1 MRLQSILH
9 RYALLLLLLCAFWV
23 RVADLSN
30 APPGLYYDEAAHGL
44 DALRVWQGELYI
56 FFPTANGHEP
66 LFTYLVAAFVRILGN
81 TILAI
86 RLPAAMLGV
95 LAVAACYALGRRLV
109 GPWQALFAAA
119 LVAVTFWTMA
129 LSRIGYRAN
138 ALPVFFLL
146 WLLSFWA
153 CRGRHELR
161 PYLVC
166 GLLLGLMQYT
176 YTAARFVPLLALI
189 LAWDWRKA
197 LDRRGLLVGSVVAAL
212 SVLPLGIAILI
223 EPDAGTNRIRDAWIF
238 GRSQPWQL
246 LLRQLRDHIL
256 MFGFTGDPLWIHNI
270 PFRPPVWLPLALLFW
285 LGVVTGLPQPAA
297 RTLILSTGVLL
308 WPGILAVS
316 NNPAPPDHLR
326 VLVVAA
332 PVFLLIAVGLAA
344 LVRQR
349 LQLTAPSIVTIVVTL
364 AAALLALDSARSW
377 RDYQDWSVARET
389 YEQFDADMTR
399 LARKIRERP
408 DIFYL
413 VPLSPDWHE
422 FEPGRHWTIDYLS
435 NFAQNYHAIAIPYQ
449 LPSLHTENI
458 ALVRWLAGM
467 HLSADPQRTL
477 EGELN
482 LLGYTRI
489 SDETENTFLLEYY
502 QRGEQ
507 KIEVYRFPT
516 DLRYEGGLRVTNAT
530 LFWKHA
536 TTEMPAQLIA
546 EIHWESQGPYA
557 APISVSLRLLSA
569 DGATVAQVDSVLW
582 NNLGETAEKWR
593 SLEQSRIFLEFD
605 PAAPGGHPASGSY
618 SVVILPYQTDSLALL
633 AATGPR
639 GHPAG
644 YAEIGLVTLP

>member
-197 LDRRGLLVGSVVAAL
+197 LDRRGLLVVG
-212 SVLPLGIAILI
+212 
-223 EPDAGTNRIRDAWIF
+223 
-238 GRSQPWQL
+238 GR
-246 LLRQLRDHIL
+246 
-256 MFGFTGDPLWIHNI
+256 
-270 PFRPPVWLPLALLFW
+270 
-285 LGVVTGLPQPAA
+285 
-297 RTLILSTGVLL
+297 
-308 WPGILAVS
+308 
-316 NNPAPPDHLR
+316 
-326 VLVVAA
+326 
-332 PVFLLIAVGLAA
+332 
-344 LVRQR
+344 
-349 LQLTAPSIVTIVVTL
+349 
-364 AAALLALDSARSW
+364 
-377 RDYQDWSVARET
+377 
-389 YEQFDADMTR
+389 
-399 LARKIRERP
+399 
-408 DIFYL
+408 
-413 VPLSPDWHE
+413 
-422 FEPGRHWTIDYLS
+422 
-435 NFAQNYHAIAIPYQ
+435 
-449 LPSLHTENI
+449 
-458 ALVRWLAGM
+458 
-467 HLSADPQRTL
+467 
-477 EGELN
+477 
-482 LLGYTRI
+482 
-489 SDETENTFLLEYY
+489 
-502 QRGEQ
+502 
-507 KIEVYRFPT
+507 
-516 DLRYEGGLRVTNAT
+516 
-530 LFWKHA
+530 
-536 TTEMPAQLIA
+536 
-546 EIHWESQGPYA
+546 GP
-557 APISVSLRLLSA
+557 
-569 DGATVAQVDSVLW
+569 
-582 NNLGETAEKWR
+582 
-593 SLEQSRIFLEFD
+593 
-605 PAAPGGHPASGSY
+605 
-618 SVVILPYQTDSLALL
+618 
-633 AATGPR
+633 
-639 GHPAG
+639 
-644 YAEIGLVTLP
+644 